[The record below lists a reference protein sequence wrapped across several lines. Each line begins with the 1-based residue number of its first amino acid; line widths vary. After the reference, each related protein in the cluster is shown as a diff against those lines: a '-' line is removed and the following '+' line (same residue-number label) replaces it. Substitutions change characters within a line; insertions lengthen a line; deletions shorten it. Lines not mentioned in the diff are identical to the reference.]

1 MSPLLKG
8 PNTIRANVSE
18 LMKGVNSQSRQK
30 ALTTIA
36 KKNNISKK
44 DAMFR
49 QAIAISQKQARK

>member
-1 MSPLLKG
+1 
-8 PNTIRANVSE
+8 
-18 LMKGVNSQSRQK
+18 MKGVNSQSRQK